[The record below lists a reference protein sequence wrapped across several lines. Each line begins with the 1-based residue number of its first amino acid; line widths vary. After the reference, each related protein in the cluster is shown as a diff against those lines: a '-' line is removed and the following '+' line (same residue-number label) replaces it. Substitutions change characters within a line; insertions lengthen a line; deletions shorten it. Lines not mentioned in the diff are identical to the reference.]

1 MFSKKRIEFLPQI
14 LIFYLG
20 RRSNTFQTMNS
31 IRSNNIA
38 LKYKRFTPSGCE
50 DVGIRKFEF
59 VARVGKIK
67 KRII

>member
-31 IRSNNIA
+31 IRSNNIT
-38 LKYKRFTPSGCE
+38 LKYQRFTPSGRKE
-50 DVGIRKFEF
+50 VGIRKFEF
-59 VARVGKIK
+59 VARV
-67 KRII
+67 